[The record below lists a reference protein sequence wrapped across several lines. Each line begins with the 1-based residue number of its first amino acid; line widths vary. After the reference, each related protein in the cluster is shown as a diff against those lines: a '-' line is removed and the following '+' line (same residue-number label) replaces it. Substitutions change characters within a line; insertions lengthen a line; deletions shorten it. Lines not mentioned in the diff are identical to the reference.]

1 MKISILGTGVYGIA
15 LAKSLNN
22 NKNNNIKM
30 WTRFE
35 EEANELTEKR
45 FSKNMSD
52 ITIDKDIIISS
63 DLNYV
68 VDNTD
73 VLVIAIPSQFLN
85 SFFIELKEVI
95 KDNQHICIASKG
107 LDETNIDFF
116 SNTLNKLDMDKNLC
130 FISGPT
136 FAHEMALKYP
146 MGLSLASKN
155 KNSVDIIT
163 KCFENTNVNLI
174 PIDDI
179 IGLQFLGTVKNVLAI
194 LFGIAEG
201 AKYSISTKSYL
212 ITKILNE
219 LKQIIINIGGNPDTI
234 LNLCGIGDIWLTC
247 NSDQSR
253 NFTLGKMIGENK
265 DKIEI
270 DNYLKETT
278 VEGLMNLNIL
288 IELLDKYKQDTKT
301 FKLIHDLIYKKED
314 VDKLLKI

>member
-1 MKISILGTGVYGIA
+1 MAVRRNQLSQINISGYKSIKKCNLALNKINVLIGSNGAGKSNFISALSLLQSVLNHTMQLTVGQSGINSLFYNGRKITDEISIEVYF
-15 LAKSLNN
+15 NN
-22 NKNNNIKM
+22 N
-30 WTRFE
+30 FYG
-35 EEANELTEKR
+35 
-45 FSKNMSD
+45 F
-52 ITIDKDIIISS
+52 
-63 DLNYV
+63 
-68 VDNTD
+68 
-73 VLVIAIPSQFLN
+73 
-85 SFFIELKEVI
+85 
-95 KDNQHICIASKG
+95 
-107 LDETNIDFF
+107 
-116 SNTLNKLDMDKNLC
+116 
-130 FISGPT
+130 
-136 FAHEMALKYP
+136 
-146 MGLSLASKN
+146 
-155 KNSVDIIT
+155 
-163 KCFENTNVNLI
+163 NLI
-174 PIDDI
+174 PTDDI

-194 LFGIAEG
+194 LFGISEG

-219 LKQIIINIGGNPDTI
+219 LKQIIINIGGNQDTI